1 MQNHNEASF
10 LDVAALDEIEMT
22 SQLMI
27 AATDCAHRLSQ
38 CEVDRILGVT
48 TAG

>member
-1 MQNHNEASF
+1 MQNPHEASF
-10 LDVAALDEIEMT
+10 LDGAALDEIELT

-27 AATDCAHRLSQ
+27 AATDCVDHLTQ

-48 TAG
+48 TVR